1 LAKALSNLSINELK
15 TLVGWEGAIRLALD
29 EIREAESMDVVL
41 RAWLPQL
48 KENILI
54 ADIVLFYYVRRGAV
68 FATMSIGILREWIDS
83 CVNLA
88 IVSRNDSL
96 LESLVYTLGSRII
109 DYDAL
114 NSAIKERAANS
125 RKIQLAIERSWG
137 SD

>member
-1 LAKALSNLSINELK
+1 
-15 TLVGWEGAIRLALD
+15 
-29 EIREAESMDVVL
+29 
-41 RAWLPQL
+41 
-48 KENILI
+48 
-54 ADIVLFYYVRRGAV
+54 
-68 FATMSIGILREWIDS
+68 MSIGILREWIDS